1 MMDTPDYLQDI
12 WAKSKAAPNDPHGE
26 SLYLHTW
33 HVLSR
38 LAHQT
43 HLRPGLPAQVG
54 CPRLWH
60 WLYWAALLHDFGK
73 ATPGFQ
79 AMLRSAGAPRWN
91 YRHEVGSLAFL
102 PWIVPDPASED
113 YAWVVAAI
121 LSHHKDAA
129 VINEQYK
136 DGGQSIHEIAA
147 DLANAPLAAL
157 WRWLS
162 DAAPAWPARLGIDH
176 LGIEQ
181 PDLPPQTDAIALVQ
195 EQAVTHIE
203 AALRAYRRFI
213 KSLDRPTMRGKAPA
227 TLALRGLLINADHSA
242 SAHVGPPPQW
252 PARPYTA
259 LVQQLGWQPADLYP
273 HQQHSA
279 TSAPDNAILV
289 APTGSGKTE
298 SALFWAA
305 GEPAYHVPRLFYVLP
320 YQASMNAMHRR
331 LAEHFPDRVGLQHGR
346 ALHALY
352 RAAIEQG
359 YNSAAAVRQAYDTKN
374 RTELNYYPVRVC
386 SPYQLLKACY
396 RLRGYEAVL
405 SDYMQATFVF
415 DEIHAYQPR
424 RLALFLSMV
433 AYLRQH
439 FAARFFLMSATFPD
453 LIKGVLRQALGDFA
467 EISATSAVFKD
478 FCRHRLSL
486 RDGDMQDADNA
497 CEIAATARG
506 GASVLVC
513 CNTVQRAQ
521 EMYHVLRDY
530 LGPQATM
537 VLLHGRLNARDRLE
551 RERQVMAA
559 CGLTSSERCPVVL
572 VATQV
577 VEVSLNLDLDT
588 IFTDL
593 APLEALLQRF
603 GRVNRQRSRPDLA
616 PVHVFRAPIPDKND
630 RPYDLRLLRGA
641 LRLLEAHDGEA
652 IDEGAVGRWLNTI
665 YNDYAEDYAAYWRQ
679 QYDEA
684 AADFQ
689 RSVLDTLVA
698 FNASNAL
705 EREFYKHF
713 DSIEVLPDSFQTEYF
728 ELISQNEFVAAQ
740 ELLVSIPYWRFASLA
755 DRGLVRPGE
764 RKSDDPMERVSLV
777 MTMYDAELGLLFD

>member
-1 MMDTPDYLQDI
+1 MMDTPDDLQDI
-12 WAKSKAAPNDPHGE
+12 WAKSKATPTAPHGE
-26 SLYLHTW
+26 SLYQHTW
-33 HVLSR
+33 LVLSR

-43 HLRPGLPAQVG
+43 HLRPDVPAQVG

-79 AMLRSAGAPRWN
+79 AMLRSSEANRWK

-102 PWIVPDPASED
+102 PWIIPDPASED
-113 YAWVVAAI
+113 YAWIVAAI

-129 VINEQYK
+129 LINEQYK
-136 DGGQSIHEIAA
+136 DGGQSIRKIAA
-147 DLANAPLAAL
+147 DLANAPLPAL
-157 WRWLS
+157 WRWLNE
-162 DAAPAWPARLGIDH
+162 AAPAWPARLGIDH
-176 LGIEQ
+176 LGIE
-181 PDLPPQTDAIALVQ
+181 PPALPPQPDAIALIQ
-195 EQAVTHIE
+195 DHAVTHIE
-203 AALRAYRRFI
+203 TALRTYRRFI
-213 KSLDRPTMRGKAPA
+213 KSLSRPTMRQKAPA

-252 PARPYTA
+252 PVRPYTA
-259 LVQQLGWQPADLYP
+259 LVQQRGWQPDDLYH

-279 TSAPDNAILV
+279 ASAAHNTILV

-298 SALFWAA
+298 SALFWAT
-305 GEPAYHVPRLFYVLP
+305 GEPAHHVPRLFYALP
-320 YQASMNAMHRR
+320 YQASMNAMHQR
-331 LAEHFPDRVGLQHGR
+331 LNDHFPDRVGLQHGR

-359 YNSAAAVRQAYDTKN
+359 HDSAEAVQVAYDTKN
-374 RTELNYYPVRVC
+374 RTQLNYYPVRVF
-386 SPYQLLKACY
+386 SPYQMLKACY
-396 RLRGYEAVL
+396 RLRGYEAIL
-405 SDYMQATFVF
+405 SDYIQATFIF
-415 DEIHAYQPR
+415 DEIHAYQPK

-439 FAARFFLMSATFPD
+439 FAARFFLMSATFPN
-453 LIKGVLRQALGDFA
+453 LIKGVLKQALGHYV
-467 EISATSAVFKD
+467 EITATPELFTQ
-478 FCRHRLSL
+478 FCRHRLSV
-486 RDGDMQDADNA
+486 RDGDMQDPANA
-497 CEIAATARG
+497 SEIAAAAQG

-521 EMYHVLRDY
+521 EMYHLLRAH
-530 LGPQATM
+530 LGPHATM
-537 VLLHGRLNARDRLE
+537 VLLHGRLNARDRLQ
-551 RERQVMAA
+551 REKQVMAA
-559 CGLTSSERCPVVL
+559 CGLTSSERSPVVL

-603 GRVNRQRSRPDLA
+603 GRVNRQPSHGKLA
-616 PVHVFRAPIPDKND
+616 PVHVFREPIPDKND

-641 LRLLEAHDGEA
+641 LRLLEMHNGEP
-652 IDEGAVGRWLNTI
+652 IDEGAVGAWLNTI
-665 YNDYAEDYAAYWRQ
+665 YNEYAEDYAQHWQQ

-689 RSVLDTLVA
+689 RAALDTLVA
-698 FNASNAL
+698 FNADDQL

-713 DSIEVLPDSFQTEYF
+713 DSIEVLPHTFQNEYF
-728 ELISQNEFVAAQ
+728 NLISKNKFVEAQ

-755 DRGLVRPGE
+755 DQGLVRPGE

-777 MTMYDAELGLLFD
+777 MTTYDEELGLLFD